1 MRSHTIRCPPCDK
14 FRQGRSNFAQ
24 IIMAQ
29 RLFSSVGKVGI
40 GLAVV
45 GGVVQSALYNGKMAI
60 HCLV

>member
-1 MRSHTIRCPPCDK
+1 
-14 FRQGRSNFAQ
+14 
-24 IIMAQ
+24 MAQ
-29 RLFSSVGKVGI
+29 RLFSSVGKLGI